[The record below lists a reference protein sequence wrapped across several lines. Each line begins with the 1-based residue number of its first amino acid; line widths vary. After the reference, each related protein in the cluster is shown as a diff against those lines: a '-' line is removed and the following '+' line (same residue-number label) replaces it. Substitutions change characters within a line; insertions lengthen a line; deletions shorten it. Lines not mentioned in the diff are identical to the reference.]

1 MKPRNLLFAC
11 LALALLTGCAAQSPP
26 VLRLATTTS
35 TDDSGLLDEILPA
48 FERAFDARVEVVAVG
63 SGQALAL
70 GESGDADV
78 LLVHS
83 PAAEEV
89 FVEQGYGLA
98 RIPVMYNDFVLVGPS
113 ADPAGVAGMTDVSQ
127 ALAGLA
133 AAGAPFISR
142 GDDSGTHA
150 RETKLWQAAGI
161 EPDPQ
166 GGWYFSIGQGMAET
180 LLFAEERQA
189 YTLSDRGTYLAQ
201 AANLPSL
208 VILVGG
214 DSIADNPDD
223 SLLNPYSVIPVN
235 PDLHSGIQAEL
246 AQSFAEWLTSLE
258 TQEQI
263 ASFGL
268 EQFGQPL
275 FYPDSEAWR
284 AAHR

>member
-1 MKPRNLLFAC
+1 
-11 LALALLTGCAAQSPP
+11 
-26 VLRLATTTS
+26 
-35 TDDSGLLDEILPA
+35 
-48 FERAFDARVEVVAVG
+48 
-63 SGQALAL
+63 
-70 GESGDADV
+70 
-78 LLVHS
+78 
-83 PAAEEV
+83 
-89 FVEQGYGLA
+89 
-98 RIPVMYNDFVLVGPS
+98 
-113 ADPAGVAGMTDVSQ
+113 
-127 ALAGLA
+127 
-133 AAGAPFISR
+133 
-142 GDDSGTHA
+142 
-150 RETKLWQAAGI
+150 
-161 EPDPQ
+161 
-166 GGWYFSIGQGMAET
+166 MAET